1 MKLRAV
7 LVGAAWSIALTACT
21 TQRAQ
26 TGFVPGT
33 NAIAPCTGGQRL
45 FVSNTS
51 REWVRLIGEPIGD
64 PNTSAA
70 SRGGSTEIG
79 RLSPGTEGTFSISGS
94 LRAIWIESIDLPR
107 NAGGSYRVVQGIQF
121 ECVASSSF

>member
-45 FVSNTS
+45 LVSNTS

-64 PNTSAA
+64 PN
-70 SRGGSTEIG
+70 SRGGSTEIA

-94 LRAIWIESIDLPR
+94 IRAIWIEAIDLPR
-107 NAGGSYRVVQGIQF
+107 NANGSYRVVPGIQF

>member
-1 MKLRAV
+1 MKVRVV
-7 LVGAAWSIALTACT
+7 LVAAAWSIALNACA

-26 TGFVPGT
+26 TGFVRGT
-33 NAIAPCTGGQRL
+33 SAIAPCAGGQRL

-64 PNTSAA
+64 PNTS
-70 SRGGSTEIG
+70 GGTTEIG
-79 RLSPGTEGTFSISGS
+79 RLSPGTEGTFSIGAN

-107 NAGGSYRVVQGIQF
+107 NPDGSDRVVQGIQF
-121 ECVASSSF
+121 ECVASSAS